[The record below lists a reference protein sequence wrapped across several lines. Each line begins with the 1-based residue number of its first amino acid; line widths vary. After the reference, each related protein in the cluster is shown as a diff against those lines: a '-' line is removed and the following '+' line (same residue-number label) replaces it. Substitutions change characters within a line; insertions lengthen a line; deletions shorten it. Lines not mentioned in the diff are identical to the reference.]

1 MAAGE
6 KPHLMSFVS
15 EKQLEDV
22 RKKRQEEWEKNR
34 KPGQAEGGLL
44 LSAADKVSVTVYVL
58 HVCHKTT

>member
-44 LSAADKVSVTVYVL
+44 LSAADKVSVTVSS
-58 HVCHKTT
+58 